1 MKKLISLSLILPTLL
16 SCVACSTQPP
26 AETEGPK
33 VSFTLVIVDDQG
45 NETTQVIETAKTTV
59 GDALMEKN
67 MLEGEETQ
75 YGIMITSVNGIVAD
89 YNTTGTYWAFY
100 IDGEYAMTGVDQTDI
115 VEGTTYMLKVEKA

>member
-1 MKKLISLSLILPTLL
+1 MKKLISLSLILLTLL

-67 MLEGEETQ
+67 LLEGEETQ

-115 VEGTTYMLKVEKA
+115 VDGATYMLKVESA